1 MALTIGTQEWADAA
15 MQELNSSQTYK
26 EVAKNWE
33 GDMYVIIEPD
43 ASFKNRIIGYF
54 DLWHG
59 ECRSASAI
67 NDETEKSPQYRIS
80 GPYTVMKQLLEKKLD
95 PVKAMMTGKLKVKGN
110 MGQIMRMPRA
120 ALEFTNCLST
130 VDAVFPD

>member
-15 MQELNSSQTYK
+15 MQELNNSQTYK

-43 ASFKNRIIGYF
+43 ASFKHRIIGYF

-67 NDETEKSPQYRIS
+67 KDETEKSPQYRIS

>member
-1 MALTIGTQEWADAA
+1 MALLIGTQEWADAA
-15 MQELNSSQTYK
+15 MRELNSNQTYK

-43 ASFKNRIIGYF
+43 ASFKHRIIGYF

-59 ECRSASAI
+59 DCRSACVI
-67 NDETEKSPQYRIS
+67 KDENERSPQYSIS
-80 GPYTVMKQLLEKKLD
+80 GSFTVMDQLLQKKLD

-120 ALEFTNCLST
+120 ALEFTNCLSK
-130 VDAVFPD
+130 VDAVFPE